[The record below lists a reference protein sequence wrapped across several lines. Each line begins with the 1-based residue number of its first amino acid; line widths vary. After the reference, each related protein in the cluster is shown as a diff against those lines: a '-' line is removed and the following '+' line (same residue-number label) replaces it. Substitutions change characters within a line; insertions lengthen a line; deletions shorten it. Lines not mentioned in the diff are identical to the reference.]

1 MNRRTTTLD
10 RKISATC
17 VALPSSAVSRLTNQ
31 SVVSVRK
38 VKEGPSA
45 GFLSVDVKTES
56 GLRGAHFVDVLM
68 TYERPS
74 YILTMKGIRSG
85 AH

>member
-17 VALPSSAVSRLTNQ
+17 VALPSSTVSRLASQ

-45 GFLSVDVKTES
+45 GFLSVDEKTES

-68 TYERPS
+68 TYGRPS
-74 YILTMKGIRSG
+74 YMLPSKV
-85 AH
+85 